1 MVNKVTYRVFA
12 HVLDI
17 NEIECKIVLSYC
29 HFKLYKCTYT
39 IFRTHAI
46 VINYRLHYARFS
58 LRYIFFNLTG
68 KNYKT
73 IIDINFHLIIYKRR
87 MIFVTFDLFYNYIGN
102 RNWYYDYETS
112 QG

>member
-1 MVNKVTYRVFA
+1 MY
-12 HVLDI
+12 L
-17 NEIECKIVLSYC
+17 
-29 HFKLYKCTYT
+29 

-58 LRYIFFNLTG
+58 LRYILFNLTLG

-73 IIDINFHLIIYKRR
+73 IIIDINFRLIIYERG
-87 MIFVTFDLFYNYIGN
+87 MIFATFDLIYTYTGN
-102 RNWYYDYETS
+102 CSWYYDYGTF